1 MMTLSFASPAYENK
15 KKKTR
20 REKFLEEMNRVIPWA
35 ELLQIIKGYYPKAGN
50 GRQPMP
56 IERMLRIYF
65 MQQWYGLSDP
75 AMEDALYDIESLRR
89 FAGIDMETDAI
100 PDETTIL
107 NFRHLLEKHELTKQI
122 FEKTQWYLK
131 EKGLLLREGTIVDA
145 TIINAPSS
153 TKNRENARDK
163 EMKQTKKGNQFIVNG
178 VELWYFGMK
187 AHVGTDTGR
196 GLAHSVVVTDAAVHD
211 SQVMDELLHGEE
223 QAIYGDRAYT
233 SEKKK
238 AEYEARGIKWCINRK
253 ACRHYQLA
261 PEDMEYNH
269 KQSQIRAKGEPA
281 FLVVKHLWHYQK
293 VRYKGLFKNA
303 AQVFSL
309 FALANL
315 YLVRHDLPMTRA

>member
-1 MMTLSFASPAYENK
+1 MRVASFASLAYENK

-20 REKFLEEMNRVIPWA
+20 REKFLEGMNLVIPWE
-35 ELLQIIKGYYPKAGN
+35 ELLQVIKKYYPVAGN

-56 IERMLRIYF
+56 MARMLKIYF

-89 FAGIDMETDAI
+89 FADIDIEVDVI

-107 NFRHLLEKHELTKQI
+107 NFRHLLERHHLTQKI
-122 FEKTQWYLK
+122 FEKTQQYLA

-153 TKNRENARDK
+153 TKNQDKTRDK
-163 EMKQTKKGNQFIVNG
+163 EMRQTKKGNQ
-178 VELWYFGMK
+178 WYFGMK

-211 SQVMDELLHGEE
+211 SQVMDELTHGEE
-223 QAIYGDRAYT
+223 LAIYGDKAYA
-233 SEKKK
+233 SEEKKK
-238 AEYEARGIKWCINRK
+238 EYEARGVQWLVNLKANRG
-253 ACRHYQLA
+253 HQLTQ
-261 PEDMEYNH
+261 EEVEYNH
-269 KQSQIRAKGEPA
+269 KRSQIRAKGEHA

-293 VRYKGLFKNA
+293 VRYKGLYKNA
-303 AQVFSL
+303 VQVFSL

-315 YLVRHDLPMTRA
+315 YLVRHDLGMMAE